1 MIIRS
6 VGELVRGRV
15 LHAVDAVAT
24 VTEVCRRLREH
35 HVGALAVIEDEALI
49 GIISER
55 DVIARVI
62 AVELDPQLTLVRD
75 VMTPDPRTID
85 VEECLTVALQTM
97 LDGHFRHL
105 PAVQD
110 GRVAG
115 MISMR
120 DIPTEY
126 RLMRQRY
133 EEMLA
138 RNAGVE
144 QLHA

>member
-6 VGELVRGRV
+6 VGELVCGRS
-15 LHAVDAVAT
+15 LHAIDAAAT

-35 HVGALAVIEDEALI
+35 HVGALAVTEGEALI

-62 AVELDPQLTLVRD
+62 ATALDPHLTQVRA
-75 VMTPDPRTID
+75 VMTPDPQTID
-85 VEECLTVALQTM
+85 VEECLADALQTM

-105 PAVQD
+105 PVMQD
-110 GRVAG
+110 GQVMG

-133 EEMLA
+133 EQMRDQDGTVA
-138 RNAGVE
+138 
-144 QLHA
+144 